1 MIVSQVSSLP
11 GVADGQAGRCR
22 SPGKKG
28 TVPIGAKPFFRP
40 APRTA
45 PAATRLPFLAAMG
58 WNVNPRSA
66 LAEPAALCSPRSA
79 TATRPFVA

>member
-28 TVPIGAKPFFRP
+28 TCPDWCKAFLP
-40 APRTA
+40 A
-45 PAATRLPFLAAMG
+45 
-58 WNVNPRSA
+58 RS
-66 LAEPAALCSPRSA
+66 PDGSWQPPVSH
-79 TATRPFVA
+79 F